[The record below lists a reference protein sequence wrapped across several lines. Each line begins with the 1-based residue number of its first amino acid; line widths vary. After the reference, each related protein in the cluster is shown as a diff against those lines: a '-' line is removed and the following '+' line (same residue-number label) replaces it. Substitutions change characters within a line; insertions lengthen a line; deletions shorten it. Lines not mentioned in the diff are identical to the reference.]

1 MVVIYNTNYN
11 LSNQKSRPTSKILIQ
26 KIWVKKNR
34 QTAKRNKR
42 RIKKYVFWLKKF
54 LGVFVEKKIWSKK
67 FFLVKNFIWLCVHA
81 RTHMHTCVRTQASFQ
96 DEL

>member
-34 QTAKRNKR
+34 QTATINPGRNKSD
-42 RIKKYVFWLKKF
+42 IPTALEKSKF
-54 LGVFVEKKIWSKK
+54 YFS
-67 FFLVKNFIWLCVHA
+67 
-81 RTHMHTCVRTQASFQ
+81 
-96 DEL
+96 